1 MVPLFARSENVD
13 RLERVRIALQVR
25 KMNVLVVS
33 DPANIYWLSGY
44 DAWSGKVAVADQ
56 KFSGNHDV
64 ETSGWY

>member
-1 MVPLFARSENVD
+1 MVPLFARSEYVD
-13 RLERVRIALQVR
+13 RLERVRIAMQVR
-25 KMNVLVVS
+25 KIDVLVVG
-33 DPANIYWLSGY
+33 DPANIYWLNGY

>member
-1 MVPLFARSENVD
+1 MVPLSARSEYVD
-13 RLERVRIALQVR
+13 RLERVRIAMQVR
-25 KMNVLVVS
+25 KIDVLVVS

>member
-1 MVPLFARSENVD
+1 MVPLFARSEYVD
-13 RLERVRIALQVR
+13 RLERVRIAMQVR
-25 KMNVLVVS
+25 KIDVLVVS